1 MECSDGSR
9 TAFFIDTNARRDK
22 RPYFAANAAA
32 LLAKATLLML
42 TLVALR
48 RVLHSRRGDAGR
60 NALCWWCSVTFVAR
74 VLTQMLFFWHR
85 RISWTGEVLAEAGFI
100 IPLSLLSL
108 GYGAAS
114 NDAPLEWAGR
124 DGVGALLFVAGTLL
138 NVGSEA
144 ERHLYR
150 TPGRLYTAGLWTLA
164 RHINYGGEVL
174 SFVGHALPCG
184 LGQLWVPCLMGVG
197 MACYSVPELDHYLA
211 EKYGAEWRSRGRL
224 RPICCLA
231 APRARKARRCGGVR
245 DGARRRQNRQ
255 TRRRRGIVRRRRS
268 TPLQRRRRRK

>member
-1 MECSDGSR
+1 MVR
-9 TAFFIDTNARRDK
+9 
-22 RPYFAANAAA
+22 
-32 LLAKATLLML
+32 
-42 TLVALR
+42 R
-48 RVLHSRRGDAGR
+48 RVRRAGLDADAVFLAPQDQLR
-60 NALCWWCSVTFVAR
+60 
-74 VLTQMLFFWHR
+74 
-85 RISWTGEVLAEAGFI
+85 GEVLAEAGFI

-114 NDAPLEWAGR
+114 NDAPLVWAGR

-197 MACYSVPELDHYLA
+197 MACYSVPEHDHYLA

-245 DGARRRQNRQ
+245 DGARRRQNHQ

>member
-22 RPYFAANAAA
+22 RPYFAANAAP

-48 RVLHSRRGDAGR
+48 RMLHSGRGDAGR
-60 NALCWWCSVTFVAR
+60 ETFCWWCSVTFVAR

-85 RISWTGEVLAEAGFI
+85 RISWVGEVLAEAGFI

-108 GYGAAS
+108 GHGAAS

-211 EKYGAEWRSRGRL
+211 DKYGAEWRRYV
-224 RPICCLA
+224 A
-231 APRARKARRCGGVR
+231 A
-245 DGARRRQNRQ
+245 
-255 TRRRRGIVRRRRS
+255 TRYSMFPGI
-268 TPLQRRRRRK
+268 L